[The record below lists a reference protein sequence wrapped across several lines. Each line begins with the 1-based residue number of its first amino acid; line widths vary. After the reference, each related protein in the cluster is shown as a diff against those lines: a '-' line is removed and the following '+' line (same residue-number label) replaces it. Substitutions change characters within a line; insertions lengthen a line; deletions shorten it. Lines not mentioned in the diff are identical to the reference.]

1 MKKRRGN
8 EGTLL
13 ELLFLFVGC
22 GARERRRRGGD
33 GGGREEGDQTP
44 GPVV

>member
-22 GARERRRRGGD
+22 GARERRRRGW
-33 GGGREEGDQTP
+33 REEG
-44 GPVV
+44 GGGSNAWAGRLM